1 LDGWQTGEQL
11 ATRMPY
17 AKIDA
22 HHHLWKYDAPQYP
35 WISENMGLLRRD
47 FLVPDL
53 MDVLQ
58 ESDIEGVVTVQAR
71 QALAETRWLLELAHR
86 HDFVRG
92 VVGWVALTDPKV
104 DRDLEHFSTHA
115 KLKSVRHVLHDEPDD
130 LYILREDFNRGIK
143 LLKDFGL
150 RYDLLI
156 FERHLPQ
163 TIQFVDRHPNQIF
176 ILDHLAKP
184 QIREGVISPWRE
196 NILELARREN
206 VFCKL
211 SGLVTE
217 ARWQSWTEADLEP
230 YLQIALAAFGSERI
244 MFGSDWPVMLL
255 ASSYERWVDIV
266 QRGILRLSEY
276 EQDRILGET
285 ATEVYRL

>member
-1 LDGWQTGEQL
+1 ML
-11 ATRMPY
+11 Y

-22 HHHLWKYDAPQYP
+22 HQHLWKYAAPEYP
-35 WISENMGLLRRD
+35 WISENMDVLQRD
-47 FLVPDL
+47 FLVHDL
-53 MDVLQ
+53 MDVLA
-58 ESDIEGVVTVQAR
+58 ESGIDGAVSVQAR
-71 QALAETRWLLELAHR
+71 QTLAETRWLLELAHR
-86 HDFVRG
+86 HEVIRG

-104 DRDLEHFSTHA
+104 DRDLEHFATHA
-115 KLKSVRHVLHDEPDD
+115 KLKSVRHVLHDEADD
-130 LYILREDFNRGIK
+130 FYVLREDFNRGIN

-176 ILDHLAKP
+176 ILDHIAKP
-184 QIREGVISPWRE
+184 KIKQGVISPWRE
-196 NILELARREN
+196 NLRELAQREN

-217 ARWQSWTEADLEP
+217 ASWQSWTDADLDP
-230 YLQIALAAFGSERI
+230 YLQVVLTAFGATRI

-255 ASSYERWVDIV
+255 GSSYKRWVSMV
-266 QRGILRLSEY
+266 QRAISQLSEY
-276 EQDRILGET
+276 EQERILGKT

>member
-1 LDGWQTGEQL
+1 
-11 ATRMPY
+11 
-17 AKIDA
+17 
-22 HHHLWKYDAPQYP
+22 
-35 WISENMGLLRRD
+35 MGLLRRD
-47 FLVPDL
+47 FLIQDL
-53 MDVLQ
+53 MDVLE

-71 QALAETRWLLELAHR
+71 QSLAETQWLLELARH
-86 HDFVRG
+86 HDFIRG
-92 VVGWVALTDPKV
+92 VVGWVALSDPKV
-104 DRDLEHFSTHA
+104 DRDLEHFCTNA

-130 LYILREDFNRGIK
+130 FYILREDFNRGIK

-176 ILDHLAKP
+176 ILDHVAKP
-184 QIREGVISPWRE
+184 KIKEGVISPWRE
-196 NILELARREN
+196 NITELARREN

-217 ARWQSWTEADLEP
+217 AGWQSWTEADLDP
-230 YLQIALAAFGSERI
+230 YLQVVLAAFGATRI

-255 ASSYERWVDIV
+255 GSSYKRWVGIV
-266 QRGILRLSEY
+266 QRGISHLSEY
-276 EQDRILGET
+276 EQERILGKT

>member
-1 LDGWQTGEQL
+1 
-11 ATRMPY
+11 MPY

-35 WISENMGLLRRD
+35 WISENMGILRRD
-47 FLVPDL
+47 FLVQDL
-53 MDVLQ
+53 LDVLE

-71 QALAETRWLLELAHR
+71 QTLEETRWLVELAR
-86 HDFVRG
+86 CHDFIRG

-104 DRDLEHFSTHA
+104 DRDLEHFSTQP
-115 KLKSVRHVLHDEPDD
+115 KLKSVRHLLHDEPDD

-143 LLKDFGL
+143 LLKDFAL

-163 TIQFVDRHPNQIF
+163 AIQFVDRHPNQIF
-176 ILDHLAKP
+176 ILDHIAKP
-184 QIREGVISPWRE
+184 QIKNGVISPWRE
-196 NILELARREN
+196 NITELARREN

-217 ARWQSWTEADLEP
+217 ASWQSWTEADLHP
-230 YLQIALAAFGSERI
+230 YLQVVLTVFGANRI

-255 ASSYERWVDIV
+255 GSSYKRWVDVV
-266 QRGILRLSEY
+266 QRGISHLSEY
-276 EQDRILGET
+276 EQERILGKT
-285 ATEVYRL
+285 ATEVYGL

>member
-1 LDGWQTGEQL
+1 
-11 ATRMPY
+11 MPY

-22 HHHLWKYDAPQYP
+22 HHHLWKYSAPQYP
-35 WISENMGLLRRD
+35 WISENMSLLRRD
-47 FLVPDL
+47 FLIQDL
-53 MDVLQ
+53 MDVLE

-71 QALAETRWLLELAHR
+71 QSLAETQWLLELAR
-86 HDFVRG
+86 DHDFIRG
-92 VVGWVALTDPKV
+92 VVGWVALSDPKV
-104 DRDLEHFSTHA
+104 DRDLERFSMHA
-115 KLKSVRHVLHDEPDD
+115 KLKSVRHVLHDELDD
-130 LYILREDFNRGIK
+130 LYILREDFNRGTK

-176 ILDHLAKP
+176 ILDHVAKP
-184 QIREGVISPWRE
+184 RVSEGLISPWRE
-196 NILELARREN
+196 NLTELARREN

-217 ARWQSWTEADLEP
+217 ASWQSWTEADLDP
-230 YLQIALAAFGSERI
+230 YLQIALTAFGPERV
-244 MFGSDWPVMLL
+244 MFGSDWPVILL
-255 ASSYERWVDIV
+255 GSSYARWADIV
-266 QRGILRLSEY
+266 QRYISHLSEY
-276 EQDRILGET
+276 EQERIWGKT

>member
-1 LDGWQTGEQL
+1 
-11 ATRMPY
+11 
-17 AKIDA
+17 
-22 HHHLWKYDAPQYP
+22 
-35 WISENMGLLRRD
+35 MGLLRCD
-47 FLVPDL
+47 FLIQDL
-53 MDVLQ
+53 MDVLE

-71 QALAETRWLLELAHR
+71 QALAETRWLLDLAR
-86 HDFVRG
+86 SHDFIRG

-104 DRDLEHFSTHA
+104 EGDLEQLSTHA

-130 LYILREDFNRGIK
+130 FYILREDFNRGIK
-143 LLKDFGL
+143 LLQGFGL

-176 ILDHLAKP
+176 ILNHIAKP
-184 QIREGVISPWRE
+184 RIRQGVISPWRE
-196 NILELARREN
+196 NLTELARREN

-217 ARWQSWTEADLEP
+217 ASWQSWTEADLDP
-230 YLQIALAAFGSERI
+230 YLQIALTAFGPERVI
-244 MFGSDWPVMLL
+244 FGSDWPVILL
-255 ASSYERWVDIV
+255 GSSYKRWVDVV
-266 QRGILRLSEY
+266 QRSISHLSEY
-276 EQDRILGET
+276 EQERIFGKT

>member
-1 LDGWQTGEQL
+1 
-11 ATRMPY
+11 MPY
-17 AKIDA
+17 TRIDA

-35 WISENMGLLRRD
+35 WISENMGVLQRD
-47 FLVPDL
+47 FLVHHL
-53 MDVLQ
+53 
-58 ESDIEGVVTVQAR
+58 EGVLAESGIDGVVSVQAR
-71 QALAETRWLLELAHR
+71 QTLAETRWLLELAHR
-86 HDFVRG
+86 HDFIRG

-104 DRDLEHFSTHA
+104 GHDLEHFATHA

-130 LYILREDFNRGIK
+130 LYILREDFNGGIA

-176 ILDHLAKP
+176 ILDHIAKP
-184 QIREGVISPWRE
+184 QIKKGVISPWRE
-196 NILELARREN
+196 NITELARREN

-211 SGLVTE
+211 SGLITE
-217 ARWQSWTEADLEP
+217 ANWQSWTEADLDP
-230 YLQIALAAFGSERI
+230 YLQIALKAFGPDRVI
-244 MFGSDWPVMLL
+244 FGSDWPVILL
-255 ASSYERWVDIV
+255 ASSYKRWAEIV
-266 QRGILRLSEY
+266 QRSISHLSEY
-276 EQDRILGET
+276 EQERILGKT

>member
-1 LDGWQTGEQL
+1 
-11 ATRMPY
+11 MPY

-58 ESDIEGVVTVQAR
+58 ESGIEGVVTVQAR

-86 HDFVRG
+86 HDFVRV